1 MCFDLAYYSEGA
13 ITIPQV
19 YELPVHLRYFYMK
32 CLNNAKESEKDQME
46 SQEKF
51 DGKIVRKA

>member
-32 CLNNAKESEKDQME
+32 CLMRIKEEEKETSET
-46 SQEKF
+46 QEKF

>member
-1 MCFDLAYYSEGA
+1 
-13 ITIPQV
+13 
-19 YELPVHLRYFYMK
+19 MK